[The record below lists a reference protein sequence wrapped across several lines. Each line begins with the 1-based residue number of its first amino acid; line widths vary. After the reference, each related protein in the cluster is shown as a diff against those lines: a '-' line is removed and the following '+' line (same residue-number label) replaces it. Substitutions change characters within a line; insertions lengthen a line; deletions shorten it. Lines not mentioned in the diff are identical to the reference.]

1 MCWFRFCLN
10 TVSLR
15 LTNVYKYQHM
25 QGQRLAGRMA
35 QYGFKR
41 IYDSIDQYGIKKGVD
56 EMGIDAYIKH
66 CARIAA
72 STGAITGL
80 GGGISMIVGM
90 PVDLFNN
97 LTQQFRVTLGVIYH
111 RRGTYSLRFEEF
123 MAIVAV
129 SLGVDAGMIVTRSL
143 LEEVAERLLLRMG
156 ASAGGRLI
164 PMIGAV
170 VGGTVNYL
178 FIKSVGA
185 SMKKLPL

>member
-1 MCWFRFCLN
+1 M
-10 TVSLR
+10 SLR
-15 LTNVYKYQHM
+15 LTNLYKYQHM
-25 QGQRLAGRMA
+25 QGQRLTARMA
-35 QYGFKR
+35 QFGFKR

-56 EMGIDAYIKH
+56 QMGIDAYIKH

-80 GGGISMIVGM
+80 GGGVSMIVGI

-97 LTQQFRVTLGVIYH
+97 LTQQFRVTLGVIYY

-143 LEEVAERLLLRMG
+143 LEEVAEKLFIRMG

-164 PMIGAV
+164 PIIGAV

-178 FIKSVGA
+178 FIKGVGA